1 MVKFPNCMVLGALA
15 ALLGACE
22 KQHAIQSYRVPKDST
37 PAAPATGGGMG
48 MPGSGETSAPAA
60 QDGPPAITGETP
72 ANWLAQ
78 PLSSMRQAS
87 FAVKGD
93 NGAAADISLIILRG
107 QAGGALE
114 NINRWR
120 NQIAL
125 PPLTEEDLPKNSK
138 QIDTPLGPLTAVDLE
153 GQPQDGG
160 AEKDG
165 RIVAALGAR
174 DGDEWFFKMRGN
186 NALVAANS
194 DAFLKWAASVKKSDA
209 PATPS
214 ANQPMSDGSLPPDHP
229 PMGGTPLPAGQ
240 LPAGHPPTTG
250 ETMPA
255 APATQAA
262 GLPAVHDAKVQWDV
276 PANWTSVP
284 AAQMRYAS
292 FTIAAP
298 SGEKADV
305 SIIVLPGSGGADLD
319 NVNRWRQ
326 QVGQAA
332 LEASA
337 LPAEITTV
345 TAKNSSLSLVRCAG
359 PQSHMLAAW
368 LRQGQNC
375 WFFKLSGPAP
385 LVDQEKDNF
394 LKFLQSVQ
402 FPQG

>member
-1 MVKFPNCMVLGALA
+1 MILGAMA

-22 KQHAIQSYRVPKDST
+22 KQRVIQTYRVPKEPS
-37 PAAPATGGGMG
+37 PAAPAAGGMG
-48 MPGSGETSAPAA
+48 MGGGEMPAA
-60 QDGPPAITGETP
+60 PSQDGPPAITGEAPST
-72 ANWLAQ
+72 WLAQ
-78 PLSSMRQAS
+78 PLSTMRQAS
-87 FAVKGD
+87 FLVKGD
-93 NGAAADISLIILRG
+93 NGASADISLIILRG

-125 PPLTEEDLPKNSK
+125 PPLTEEELPKNST

-186 NALVAANS
+186 NALVAANR
-194 DAFLKWAASVKKSDA
+194 DDFLKWAASVKKSDA
-209 PATPS
+209 PSPPPAAPTPS
-214 ANQPMSDGSLPPDHP
+214 SNQIMSGGALPPDHP
-229 PMGGTPLPAGQ
+229 PLGGGSTPAGQ
-240 LPAGHPPTTG
+240 LPAGHPPTNG
-250 ETMPA
+250 ESAPPSPA
-255 APATQAA
+255 PQAA

-292 FTIAAP
+292 FTVATP

-305 SIIVLPGSGGADLD
+305 SVIVLPGSGGADLD

-332 LEASA
+332 LEAAA

-345 TAKNSSLSLVRCAG
+345 AAKNSSMSLVRCTG
-359 PQSHMLAAW
+359 PQTHMLAAW
-368 LRQGQNC
+368 LHQGQNC

-394 LKFLQSVQ
+394 LKFVQSVQ